1 MELEEIDLGDEVL
14 QDLYSSDGTVLIRCS
29 KHTTN
34 YSIPYGVEE
43 IAKNAFGGC
52 TMLEEVSIPKTITCI
67 DYGAFS
73 GCEQITS
80 ILLPDSIVSIGQN
93 VFYGCKALK
102 EIYIPNGSRDKFEKL
117 LPKHLHDKL
126 KELNH

>member
-1 MELEEIDLGDEVL
+1 
-14 QDLYSSDGTVLIRCS
+14 
-29 KHTTN
+29 
-34 YSIPYGVEE
+34 
-43 IAKNAFGGC
+43 
-52 TMLEEVSIPKTITCI
+52 MLEEVSIPKTITCI